1 MECIE
6 RYDIITHTKS
16 PAEERIGRR
25 TTFQGRRCQLN
36 KSVKRR
42 ERSNLIKND
51 DEENVG
57 NAVAEIGFTA
67 KLTCHQPIKS
77 LFSICDDGTR
87 ASFVLPIF
95 YRPALYP
102 SYVASLI
109 QSLPQSLIF
118 LLDSSRF
125 QLLLFRSSV
134 VTRKAQRAQESPR
147 FGPSTGGRPQSNEG
161 RRKEEKETDGQRDS
175 YLAGCHVA
183 DGTMRLDRL
192 QLVQTPVQLFQRF
205 HGQSCVGFIWK
216 VKKRERGT

>member
-57 NAVAEIGFTA
+57 NAAAEIGFTA

-109 QSLPQSLIF
+109 QSLLNRSYSSSIPLVSNFYCSARLLLHGKRNEHKNRRGLAHRPVGARNQMREGGKKKKKLTDRETLT
-118 LLDSSRF
+118 LLDAMSLTERCVWIVSNWSRHQSSS
-125 QLLLFRSSV
+125 SSV
-134 VTRKAQRAQESPR
+134 
-147 FGPSTGGRPQSNEG
+147 STASR
-161 RRKEEKETDGQRDS
+161 
-175 YLAGCHVA
+175 V
-183 DGTMRLDRL
+183 
-192 QLVQTPVQLFQRF
+192 
-205 HGQSCVGFIWK
+205 
-216 VKKRERGT
+216 